1 MVRSLLLAPRLLPP
15 RLLST
20 PPLEGEF
27 QIPLP
32 NSPVGGRLA
41 LFLDQWGE
49 ITTDSWV
56 LSIIRGGLDLQFK
69 RRPPL
74 SVTPIPFSVPS
85 DPQRVLLLDTEVS
98 TLLQKAAIELVP
110 PSALDPGFYS
120 RIFLVPKKTGGMR
133 PVIDL
138 SVLNTFLVV
147 PHFKMETNRSIRA
160 SILPGMWTTSLDLA
174 DAYFHCPIAPSFRK
188 YLRFVWNDQVFQF
201 RALPFGLAIAPLVF
215 TKIFQAAL
223 AHLHSLSIQIHSY
236 LDDSLLKE
244 FNPDILR
251 SHTRTVILLFLKLG
265 FLISWK
271 KSDLIPSQD
280 FVFLGERYRTDLGL
294 IFPLEEKFQSLC
306 QFIQFILKKQTLTA
320 RQFSQLLGLLN
331 SLADVVPLGQGW
343 QKPGF

>member
-1 MVRSLLLAPRLLPP
+1 MVRSLHLAPRLLPP

-215 TKIFQAAL
+215 TK
-223 AHLHSLSIQIHSY
+223 
-236 LDDSLLKE
+236 
-244 FNPDILR
+244 
-251 SHTRTVILLFLKLG
+251 LF
-265 FLISWK
+265 
-271 KSDLIPSQD
+271 
-280 FVFLGERYRTDLGL
+280 
-294 IFPLEEKFQSLC
+294 
-306 QFIQFILKKQTLTA
+306 
-320 RQFSQLLGLLN
+320 
-331 SLADVVPLGQGW
+331 
-343 QKPGF
+343 